1 MSAHAHLMSTGMG
14 PLFDGST
21 HFLLSPEDLVPAF
34 GLALFAGLRGAEYGR
49 RLLLALPCA
58 WLLGAVLGLGAAAT
72 TGSGVVSA
80 VWLLLIG
87 GLVAADA
94 KLTLRAATLLATVL
108 GLHHGYLN
116 AAGAG
121 YSLSSAIML
130 VGLAATVFVVAAL
143 VAALVVQLRGQW
155 TRVAI
160 RVVGSWI
167 AASGLL
173 WMGWAIRGG

>member
-1 MSAHAHLMSTGMG
+1 MG
-14 PLFDGST
+14 PLFDGAT
-21 HFLLSPEDLVPAF
+21 HFLLSPEDIVPAF
-34 GLALFAGLRGAEYGR
+34 GLALFAGLRGPEYGR
-49 RLLLALPCA
+49 RLLLVLPCA
-58 WLLGAVLGLGAAAT
+58 WLLGAALGLGTAPT

-94 KLTLRAATLLATVL
+94 KLTLCATTLLAAAL
-108 GLHHGYLN
+108 GLYHGYLN

-121 YSLSSAIML
+121 YSMSSAIML
-130 VGLAATVFVVAAL
+130 AGLVATVFVVTAL
-143 VAALVVQLRGQW
+143 VAALVVQLRRQW
-155 TRVAI
+155 TRIAI

-167 AASGLL
+167 AASGVL